1 LRISDKGGGDCAT
14 TPTQAVNSN
23 VNDEAA
29 TAGEA
34 CPATTLGITLQS
46 RIERKNAWTIVR
58 GTSVWRDWLGK
69 VGKRSTST
77 CAPKNRME
85 EVLER
90 KNDG

>member
-1 LRISDKGGGDCAT
+1 MKSPPFGMI
-14 TPTQAVNSN
+14 QEVNSS

-46 RIERKNAWTIVR
+46 RIERKNAWTIVS
-58 GTSVWRDWLGK
+58 GISVWRDRLGK

-77 CAPKNRME
+77 CVPKNRVE
-85 EVLER
+85 EVLET